1 MTTLLRIFARGAML
15 VCLVSLNTRL
25 VSEDRW
31 IASVVVAALIS
42 AVWWIN
48 ARSASRVDGVPALLA
63 YSAGAGFGTAVGL
76 WIARL
81 I

>member
-1 MTTLLRIFARGAML
+1 MILIRLWAKGALL

-31 IASVVVAALIS
+31 IASVIVAALIS

-48 ARSASRVDGVPALLA
+48 AGSASRVDGWPALVA
-63 YSAGAGFGTAVGL
+63 YASGAGCGTAIGL
-76 WIARL
+76 WIAR
-81 I
+81 II